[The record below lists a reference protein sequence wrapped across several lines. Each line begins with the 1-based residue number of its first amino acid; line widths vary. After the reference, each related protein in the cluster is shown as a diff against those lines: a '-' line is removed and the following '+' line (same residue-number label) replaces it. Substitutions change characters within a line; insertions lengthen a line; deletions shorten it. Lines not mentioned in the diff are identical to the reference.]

1 MVVVLILL
9 LLVALCLG
17 VIRAVLRGTL
27 TLDRVGEPSGKV
39 LLPAAPWKI
48 SPADD
53 LIGVPGRIF
62 IAGIPFTRRMHIWIR
77 CPGRPSGDGTLR
89 QGGRRYISGVW
100 VTHDAAVAEDDPLHG
115 IDLDSAEL

>member
-9 LLVALCLG
+9 LIVALCLG

-27 TLDRVGEPSGKV
+27 TLDRVREPSGKV
-39 LLPAAPWKI
+39 PLPASPWKLV
-48 SPADD
+48 PAIDH
-53 LIGVPGRIF
+53 IGVPGWII

-77 CPGRPSGDGTLR
+77 CPGRPNGHGTLR

-100 VTHDAAVAEDDPLHG
+100 VTHDAAVAEDDPLRG
-115 IDLDSAEL
+115 TGLDAAEL